1 MTNIER
7 DAMAWLQA
15 QQFVKSLRQY
25 RGMLTAKQLREV
37 RGQALAGDIP
47 GARKGLE
54 TMLREVKP

>member
-25 RGMLTAKQLREV
+25 RGMLTAKQLRTV

-54 TMLREVKP
+54 NMLKEMRS

>member
-25 RGMLTAKQLREV
+25 RGMLTAKQLRAV

-54 TMLREVKP
+54 NMLKEMRS